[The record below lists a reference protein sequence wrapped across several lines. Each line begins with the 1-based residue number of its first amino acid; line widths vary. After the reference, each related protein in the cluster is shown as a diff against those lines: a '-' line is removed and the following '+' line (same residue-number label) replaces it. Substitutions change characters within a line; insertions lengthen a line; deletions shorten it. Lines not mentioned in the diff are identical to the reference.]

1 MGFDKA
7 KAISAAE
14 KYLAQGK
21 IPAAITEYCRIVER
35 DPNDQSA
42 LNTLGDL
49 YVRVNK
55 RQDAIDCFQRVADH
69 YREQCFTLKAIAIYK
84 KISRLDPSLPVI
96 AQRLA
101 VLYEQQGHFVEA
113 REQYFAIADTFA
125 RAGKMRESLDALRR
139 SADLEPNNVE
149 IRLRLGEG
157 YLREDLREEAAD
169 AFTEAGERLLARDNT
184 QWALEAYTKAH
195 RIRPHD
201 HAVLHGLVAAH
212 TKLGAPDEAAAV
224 LEQAVADK
232 PDDLELRVMLSRAYL
247 DAEDAPAAERAT
259 TSLVEL
265 EASNYTQFFEV
276 ARLYLQC
283 GDTNAA
289 VNVLSRAIEP
299 ALAKRQEQKLLG
311 LLNEALAR
319 DPEQIDALRL
329 LLRIYTWQRDDDHM
343 RVTLERLAEAA
354 QTHNLIAEERRALEH
369 LVRLVPFD
377 QSYHE
382 RLSELGAASEGEEEE
397 AVAWYEPPLEAQTHA
412 QPDAHEA
419 ATPGDVIERGGGD
432 LFERGGDVI
441 ERIGDGDVI
450 ERGGDNSF
458 AMKETSP
465 VNVGTGGGGGAVE
478 FEWNSVAMP
487 EAEESNAEEDAVT
500 IDPTSSFADL
510 NEDLDDMTAR
520 SSGTRQTA
528 AFRAADL
535 GGGTF
540 DAALAPEKETGDGRV
555 RMLLAQELESVDY
568 YLAQGY
574 SDIARDTLDMLERQY
589 GANEEIARRRQQLG
603 QDEGF
608 AMPAVAEETADGAE
622 ETPAEFETFAQF
634 EAFMPLEE
642 TATEDVELSS
652 ELFIAP
658 AEEPTVIDAQPA
670 APPQVQQQQSPTT
683 SQPPPAPQAQSP
695 GLHPDLADMFDEFRD
710 EVETDDPASGG
721 DYETHF
727 NTGIAYRE
735 MGLIDQA
742 VEELQ
747 AAIALAAP
755 RDGTPRYLQCCN
767 LLGHCFMEKQMPRP
781 AAMWFRKGMDAPG
794 HTEDEYQALRYE
806 LGTAYEQMG
815 DLERA
820 IEVFSEVYGT
830 DVNYRGV
837 AAKLRD
843 LQTQKT

>member
-21 IPAAITEYCRIVER
+21 IPSAITEYCRIVER

-55 RQDAIDCFQRVADH
+55 QQDAIDCFQRVADH
-69 YREQCFTLKAIAIYK
+69 YREQGFTLKAIAVYK
-84 KISRLDPSLPVI
+84 KISRLDPSLPVV

-113 REQYFAIADTFA
+113 REQYLAIADTFA
-125 RAGKMRESLDALRR
+125 RAGKTRESLDALRR

-157 YLREDLREEAAD
+157 YLREDLRDEAAD
-169 AFTEAGERLLARDNT
+169 AFTEAGERLLARDKA
-184 QWALEAYTKAH
+184 QPALEAYTKA
-195 RIRPHD
+195 RDIRPHD
-201 HAVLHGLVAAH
+201 HAVLHGLVAVYS
-212 TKLGAPDEAAAV
+212 KLGAPDEAAAV

-232 PDDLELRVMLSRAYL
+232 PQDVELRAMLSRAYL

-259 TSLVEL
+259 VGLVEL

-276 ARLYLQC
+276 ARLYLQR

-289 VNVLSRAIEP
+289 VNVLSRATEP
-299 ALAKRQEQKLLG
+299 ALAKRREPTLLE
-311 LLNEALAR
+311 LLNETLAR
-319 DPEQIDALRL
+319 DPEQIEALRL

-354 QTHNLIAEERRALEH
+354 QTHNFVAEERRALEH

-382 RLSELGAASEGEEEE
+382 RLSELGDAGESADDEDD
-397 AVAWYEPPLEAQTHA
+397 VSWYEPPVEEQSPAS
-412 QPDAHEA
+412 PA
-419 ATPGDVIERGGGD
+419 ATEAMAFDDEIERGGK
-432 LFERGGDVI
+432 
-441 ERIGDGDVI
+441 
-450 ERGGDNSF
+450 SF
-458 AMKETSP
+458 DAEETLQVSAP
-465 VNVGTGGGGGAVE
+465 ATGGAVE

-487 EAEESNAEEDAVT
+487 EEEESKAEEKAEEAAVA

-510 NEDLDDMTAR
+510 NEDLNH
-520 SSGTRQTA
+520 TA
-528 AFRAADL
+528 ARPSGARTTAFGAADL
-535 GGGTF
+535 NVGGVF
-540 DAALAPEKETGDGRV
+540 DEALAPDKGTGDGRV

-589 GANEEIARRRQQLG
+589 GANEEIGHRRRQLDQ
-603 QDEGF
+603 ETGF
-608 AMPAVAEETADGAE
+608 EMSSVEAETATGAG
-622 ETPAEFETFAQF
+622 TPAEFETFAQF
-634 EAFMPLEE
+634 ETFAPVEE
-642 TATEDVELSS
+642 TGTEDVELSS
-652 ELFIAP
+652 ELFVTSFEETAASTIAG
-658 AEEPTVIDAQPA
+658 AEFDAPPPLQSPEPQSPPQQASPPPQQTSP
-670 APPQVQQQQSPTT
+670 PPQVSPQQQAA
-683 SQPPPAPQAQSP
+683 QPSF
-695 GLHPDLADMFDEFRD
+695 HPDLADIFDEFRD
-710 EVETDDPASGG
+710 EVEADAPESSA
-721 DYETHF
+721 DYETHY
-727 NTGIAYRE
+727 NTALAYRE
-735 MGLIDQA
+735 MGLVDQA

-755 RDGTPRYLQCCN
+755 RDGTARYLQCCN
-767 LLGHCFMEKQMPRP
+767 LLGHCFMQKNMPRP
-781 AAMWFRKGMDAPG
+781 AAMWFRKGLEAPD

-843 LQTQKT
+843 LQAKKEVTSDK

>member
-21 IPAAITEYCRIVER
+21 IPSAITEYCRIVER

-55 RQDAIDCFQRVADH
+55 RQDAIECFQRVADH
-69 YREQCFTLKAIAIYK
+69 YREQGFTLKAIAVYK

-113 REQYFAIADTFA
+113 REQYLAIADAFA
-125 RAGKMRESLDALRR
+125 RAGKMRDSLDALRR

-157 YLREDLREEAAD
+157 YLAEGLSDEAAD
-169 AFTEAGERLLARDNT
+169 AFAEAGERLLARDKA

-195 RIRPHD
+195 HIRPHD
-201 HAVLHGLVAAH
+201 AAVLHGLVAAH
-212 TKLGAPDEAAAV
+212 SKLGAPDEAAAV
-224 LEQAVADK
+224 LEQAVADR
-232 PDDLELRVMLSRAYL
+232 PQDVELRAMLSRAYL

-259 TSLVEL
+259 LGLVEL
-265 EASNYTQFFEV
+265 EASNFPQLFEV
-276 ARLYLQC
+276 ARLYLQH

-289 VNVLSRAIEP
+289 VGVLARATEP

-354 QTHNLIAEERRALEH
+354 QTHNLVGEERRALEH

-382 RLSELGAASEGEEEE
+382 RLSELGDAPEGADEEE
-397 AVAWYEPPLEAQTHA
+397 AATWYEPPPEQQTPA
-412 QPDAHEA
+412 AASA
-419 ATPGDVIERGGGD
+419 ATEVPVFDD
-432 LFERGGDVI
+432 AFERGSGDAF
-441 ERIGDGDVI
+441 
-450 ERGGDNSF
+450 ERGSGDAF
-458 AMKETSP
+458 AAEDASRAP
-465 VNVGTGGGGGAVE
+465 VASSGEGGAVE

-487 EAEESNAEEDAVT
+487 EPEESKAEEAATIT
-500 IDPTSSFADL
+500 IDPNSSFADL
-510 NEDLDDMTAR
+510 NEDLDGAAR
-520 SSGTRQTA
+520 SPGARTA
-528 AFRAADL
+528 TAFSPADMGV
-535 GGGTF
+535 GGAF
-540 DAALAPEKETGDGRV
+540 DDGALAPEKETGDGRV

-589 GANEEIARRRQQLG
+589 GANEEIARRRRQLAEEG
-603 QDEGF
+603 EGF
-608 AMPAVAEETADGAE
+608 EMPLVAAEAVTGAPA
-622 ETPAEFETFAQF
+622 PAEFAEFAQF
-634 EAFMPLEE
+634 ESFAPVEE
-642 TATEDVELSS
+642 TATEDVELSGQ
-652 ELFIAP
+652 LFMSP
-658 AEEPTVIDAQPA
+658 AEESAPAVVDVQPVMFDETPA
-670 APPQVQQQQSPTT
+670 APP
-683 SQPPPAPQAQSP
+683 PQEMAQEMPRESAQRP
-695 GLHPDLADMFDEFRD
+695 GLHPELADMFDEFRD
-710 EVETDDPASGG
+710 EVEAGAPASTE
-721 DYETHF
+721 DFETHF

-735 MGLIDQA
+735 MGLADQA

-747 AAIALAAP
+747 AAIALTAP
-755 RDGTPRYLQCCN
+755 QDGTPRYLQCCN
-767 LLGHCFMEKQMPRP
+767 LLGHCFMQKNMPRP
-781 AAMWFRKGMDAPG
+781 AAMWFKKGLDAPG

-806 LGTAYEQMG
+806 LATAYEQMG

-820 IEVFSEVYGT
+820 IEIFSEVYGT

>member
-14 KYLAQGK
+14 KYIAQGK
-21 IPAAITEYCRIVER
+21 IPSAITEYCRIVER

-55 RQDAIDCFQRVADH
+55 RQDAIECFQRVADH
-69 YREQCFTLKAIAIYK
+69 YREQGFTLKAIAVYK
-84 KISRLDPSLPVI
+84 KISRLDPSLPAV

-113 REQYFAIADTFA
+113 REQYLAIADAFA
-125 RAGKMRESLDALRR
+125 RAGRMRDSLDALRR
-139 SADLEPNNVE
+139 SADLEPNNVD

-157 YLREDLREEAAD
+157 YLKENLREEAAD
-169 AFTEAGERLLARDNT
+169 AFTEAGERLLARNQT
-184 QWALEAYTKAH
+184 QWALEAYKKA
-195 RIRPHD
+195 RDIRPHD

-212 TKLGAPDEAAAV
+212 SQLGSPDEAAAV
-224 LEQAVADK
+224 LEQAVADQ
-232 PDDLELRVMLSRAYL
+232 PQDVELRAMLSRAYL

-259 TSLVEL
+259 VSLVEL
-265 EASNYTQFFEV
+265 EASNYTQLFEV
-276 ARLYLQC
+276 ARLYLQQ
-283 GDTNAA
+283 GDTQAA
-289 VNVLSRAIEP
+289 VSVLARATEP

-319 DPEQIDALRL
+319 DPEQIEALRL

-382 RLSELGAASEGEEEE
+382 RLSELGDAPEDGEAGEET
-397 AVAWYEPPLEAQTHA
+397 WYEPPVEAETVA
-412 QPDAHEA
+412 TASAPTA
-419 ATPGDVIERGGGD
+419 ATDSTTTATEVPVFEDMIERGAD
-432 LFERGGDVI
+432 P
-441 ERIGDGDVI
+441 
-450 ERGGDNSF
+450 F
-458 AMKETSP
+458 AVQETPSASATTASE
-465 VNVGTGGGGGAVE
+465 GSSSGALE
-478 FEWNSVAMP
+478 FEWNSVAAP
-487 EAEESNAEEDAVT
+487 EAEEAAVQ
-500 IDPTSSFADL
+500 IDPSSSFADL
-510 NEDLDDMTAR
+510 NEDFDDGAVR
-520 SSGTRQTA
+520 SSSSARA
-528 AFRAADL
+528 ATFGAADL
-535 GGGTF
+535 VVGGSAF
-540 DAALAPEKETGDGRV
+540 EDAALAPEKGTGEGRMKV
-555 RMLLAQELESVDY
+555 LLAQELESVDY

-589 GANEEIARRRQQLG
+589 GASEEIAVRRRQLG
-603 QDEGF
+603 DAESDNGF
-608 AMPAVAEETADGAE
+608 AIPAVASEAETVVE
-622 ETPAEFETFAQF
+622 SPSEFEFAQF
-634 EAFMPLEE
+634 ESFAPIEE
-642 TATEDVELSS
+642 TATEDVELTG
-652 ELFIAP
+652 ELFVAPIEEEAAP
-658 AEEPTVIDAQPA
+658 APPVVETA
-670 APPQVQQQQSPTT
+670 APPPQQAALQQSPTQST
-683 SQPPPAPQAQSP
+683 SQPSQKQSP
-695 GLHPDLADMFDEFRD
+695 QKSVPHPELADMFGEFLD
-710 EVETDDPASGG
+710 ETDEAGADTSAE
-721 DYETHF
+721 DFETHY

-735 MGLIDQA
+735 MGLVDQA

-755 RDGTPRYLQCCN
+755 QDGTPRYLQCCN
-767 LLGHCFMEKQMPRP
+767 LLGHCFMQKNMPRP
-781 AAMWFRKGMDAPG
+781 AAMWFKKGLDAPG

-843 LQTQKT
+843 LQAQKT

>member
-21 IPAAITEYCRIVER
+21 IPSAITEYCRIVER

-55 RQDAIDCFQRVADH
+55 RQDAIECFQRVADH
-69 YREQCFTLKAIAIYK
+69 YREQGFTLKAIAIYK
-84 KISRLDPSLPVI
+84 KISRLDPSLPVV

-113 REQYFAIADTFA
+113 REQYLAIADTFA
-125 RAGKMRESLDALRR
+125 RAGKMRESLDALKR

-157 YLREDLREEAAD
+157 FLREGLREEAAE
-169 AFTEAGERLLARDNT
+169 AFTEAGERLLARDADAR
-184 QWALEAYTKAH
+184 ALKAYAQAYD
-195 RIRPHD
+195 IQPHN
-201 HAVLHGLVAAH
+201 HAVLHGLVAVH

-232 PDDLELRVMLSRAYL
+232 PQDVELRAMLSRAYL
-247 DAEDAPAAERAT
+247 DAEDATAAERAT
-259 TSLVEL
+259 ISLIEL
-265 EASNYTQFFEV
+265 EASNFPQLFEV
-276 ARLYLQC
+276 ARLYLQR
-283 GDTNAA
+283 GDANAA
-289 VNVLSRAIEP
+289 VGVLARATEP
-299 ALAKRQEQKLLG
+299 ALAKRQEQTLLG
-311 LLNEALAR
+311 LLNDALAR
-319 DPEQIDALRL
+319 DPEQIEALRL

-354 QTHNLIAEERRALEH
+354 QTHNLVGEERRALEH

-382 RLSELGAASEGEEEE
+382 RLSELGEAPEGEDDE
-397 AVAWYEPPLEAQTHA
+397 ATATWYEPPVEAQTHA
-412 QPDAHEA
+412 PPAAPPVGTFDTTDA
-419 ATPGDVIERGGGD
+419 PVFDD
-432 LFERGGDVI
+432 LIERGGDV
-441 ERIGDGDVI
+441 
-450 ERGGDNSF
+450 F
-458 AMKETSP
+458 AAEEASP
-465 VNVGTGGGGGAVE
+465 ASVASSGGGEAVE

-487 EAEESNAEEDAVT
+487 EAEESKAENAATAVT
-500 IDPTSSFADL
+500 IDPNSSFADL
-510 NEDLDDMTAR
+510 NEDLNDMTAK
-520 SSGTRQTA
+520 SSGARGATFGA
-528 AFRAADL
+528 VDLNAGGAFD
-535 GGGTF
+535 

-568 YLAQGY
+568 YIAQGY

-589 GANEEIARRRQQLG
+589 GANEEITRRRQRLAPG
-603 QDEGF
+603 EEDSF
-608 AMPAVAEETADGAE
+608 AMPSVAAEAMPGAE
-622 ETPAEFETFAQF
+622 SVPAEFETFAQF
-634 EAFMPLEE
+634 ESFAPLEE
-642 TATEDVELSS
+642 TVAEDVEISRQ
-652 ELFIAP
+652 LFVAP
-658 AEEPTVIDAQPA
+658 EEEQATVVEAKPA
-670 APPQVQQQQSPTT
+670 PVIEAKPVAPP
-683 SQPPPAPQAQSP
+683 PPPPPPPPQTQQP

-710 EVETDDPASGG
+710 EVEAGEPASAE
-721 DYETHF
+721 DYETHY
-727 NTGIAYRE
+727 NTALAYRE
-735 MGLIDQA
+735 MGLVDQA

-755 RDGTPRYLQCCN
+755 QDGTPRYLQCCN
-767 LLGHCFMEKQMPRP
+767 LLGHCFMQKDMPRP
-781 AAMWFRKGMDAPG
+781 AAMWFKKGLDAPG

-806 LGTAYEQMG
+806 LGAAYEQMG

-837 AAKLRD
+837 AARLRD
-843 LQTQKT
+843 LQTIRK

>member
-7 KAISAAE
+7 KVISAAE

-21 IPAAITEYCRIVER
+21 IPSAITEYCRIVER

-69 YREQCFTLKAIAIYK
+69 YREQGFTLKAIAVYK
-84 KISRLDPSLPVI
+84 KISRLDPSLPVV

-113 REQYFAIADTFA
+113 REQYLAIADTFA
-125 RAGKMRESLDALRR
+125 RAGKMRDSLDALRR

-169 AFTEAGERLLARDNT
+169 AFTEAGERLIARGDAER
-184 QWALEAYTKAH
+184 ALKAYTQAYN
-195 RIRPHD
+195 IRPHD
-201 HAVLHGLVAAH
+201 HAVLHGLVAVH
-212 TKLGAPDEAAAV
+212 SKLGAPDEAAAV
-224 LEQAVADK
+224 LEQAVADR
-232 PDDLELRVMLSRAYL
+232 PEDVELRAMLSRAYL

-259 TSLVEL
+259 LSLVEL
-265 EASNYTQFFEV
+265 EASNYPQLFEV
-276 ARLYLQC
+276 ARLYLLR
-283 GDTNAA
+283 GDANAA
-289 VNVLSRAIEP
+289 VGVLGRATEP
-299 ALAKRQEQKLLG
+299 ALAKRQEQMLLE

-319 DPEQIDALRL
+319 DPEQIEALRL

-354 QTHNLIAEERRALEH
+354 QTHNFVAEERRALEH

-382 RLSELGAASEGEEEE
+382 RLSELGNAVGDEEDDSAAT
-397 AVAWYEPPLEAQTHA
+397 WYEPPVEEPSPPVAPPPT
-412 QPDAHEA
+412 A
-419 ATPGDVIERGGGD
+419 ATEATVFDDGIERGGA
-432 LFERGGDVI
+432 I
-441 ERIGDGDVI
+441 
-450 ERGGDNSF
+450 F
-458 AMKETSP
+458 AAEETLP
-465 VNVGTGGGGGAVE
+465 VNAPVSTGSGGAVE

-487 EAEESNAEEDAVT
+487 EEDSKAEDAAVVT
-500 IDPTSSFADL
+500 IDPNSSFADL
-510 NEDLDDMTAR
+510 NEDLGQTTPR
-520 SSGTRQTA
+520 SSGARTP
-528 AFRAADL
+528 AFGAADL
-535 GGGTF
+535 NVGAF
-540 DAALAPEKETGDGRV
+540 DDDALGAGRATGDGRV
-555 RMLLAQELESVDY
+555 KMLLAQELESVDY

-589 GANEEIARRRQQLG
+589 GANEEIARRRRQLE
-603 QDEGF
+603 QEEGF
-608 AMPAVAEETADGAE
+608 AMPSVEAETGTGVET
-622 ETPAEFETFAQF
+622 TAEFETFAQF
-634 EAFMPLEE
+634 ESFAPVEE
-642 TATEDVELSS
+642 TETEDVELSG
-652 ELFIAP
+652 ELFVAP
-658 AEEPTVIDAQPA
+658 FPEEEEEETAAHAVIEANAPTVVDASAPTVVDAPPAAA
-670 APPQVQQQQSPTT
+670 APPQQAPPQQA
-683 SQPPPAPQAQSP
+683 QPP
-695 GLHPDLADMFDEFRD
+695 GFHPELADIFDEFRD
-710 EVETDDPASGG
+710 EVEADAPASAG
-721 DYETHF
+721 DYETHY
-727 NTGIAYRE
+727 NTALAYRE
-735 MGLIDQA
+735 MGLVDQA

-755 RDGTPRYLQCCN
+755 QDGTPRYLQCCN
-767 LLGHCFMEKQMPRP
+767 LLGHCFMQKNMARP
-781 AAMWFRKGMDAPG
+781 AAMWFKKGMDAPG

-843 LQTQKT
+843 LQAQKT